1 MTLLRVIKFA
11 LQDIVRNIS
20 LSLMTVVV
28 LILTLLA
35 INTLI
40 IVRALTRESITTI
53 KNQIDVSIY
62 FDPKATE
69 EEIQEVK
76 DYVAAFP
83 EVVGTTF
90 LTRDEVIASFRE
102 AHKDNPN
109 VLTALQELGD
119 NPLGPTLI
127 IKTREPENYQKV
139 IQALNIP
146 EYETIIEAKTFAD
159 TEKAIDRVQ
168 IITTQVERFSLVIA
182 ALFGLIAFIIIFNTI
197 RVAIYT
203 QRTEISI
210 KRLVGA
216 TNWFIRGPYIIE
228 GLIFTL
234 VSVGVSTLLV
244 FIAVR
249 MADPYIALIFERQAV
264 LTNYFRSHILVLLGT
279 QLGAVFLL
287 TLLSSSLAM
296 RKYLKV

>member
-1 MTLLRVIKFA
+1 MF
-11 LQDIVRNIS
+11 RNIS

-40 IVRALTRESITTI
+40 IVRALTHESIMTI

-69 EEIQEVK
+69 EEINEVK

-90 LTRDEVIASFRE
+90 LTREEVIASFRE
-102 AHKDNPN
+102 AHKDNSN
-109 VLTALQELGD
+109 VLTALDELGD

-139 IQALNIP
+139 IQALNVP

-168 IITTQVERFSLVIA
+168 VITTQVERFSLIIA

-249 MADPYIALIFERQAV
+249 LADPYIALIFERQAV